1 MAQVLLNSS
10 VAILITATFLG
21 TALAAIRNQTQAMQR
36 VPVRI
41 KQRRQGNR

>member
-10 VAILITATFLG
+10 VAILIAAAFLG
-21 TALAAIRNQTQAMQR
+21 TALAAIRNETQAMQR

-41 KQRRQGNR
+41 RQRHQGNR

>member
-10 VAILITATFLG
+10 VAILIAAAFLG
-21 TALAAIRNQTQAMQR
+21 TVLAAIRNETRAMQR

-41 KQRRQGNR
+41 RQRRQDNR